1 MLGTENIYLMKEEKL
16 GLKCMESEVSLL
28 NGDKIYCQVMLK
40 IKQNEVCGSKMFFF
54 NIFSTKQKGPENVT

>member
-40 IKQNEVCGSKMFFF
+40 IKQNEVCGSV
-54 NIFSTKQKGPENVT
+54 NQHLI